1 METIQDVR
9 DFKAFLKSNKEKI
22 QTSTVNASDISI
34 HDEWMREDKWDE
46 IYKKEGKNNGGVQDW
61 RSVVDTFSI

>member
-1 METIQDVR
+1 METIKDVR

-34 HDEWMREDKWDE
+34 HDEWMGEDKWDE
-46 IYKKEGKNNGGVQDW
+46 IYKKEGKNNGGV
-61 RSVVDTFSI
+61 

>member
-1 METIQDVR
+1 METIKDVR

-46 IYKKEGKNNGGVQDW
+46 IYIKEGKNNGGV
-61 RSVVDTFSI
+61 

>member
-1 METIQDVR
+1 METIKDVR
-9 DFKAFLKSNKEKI
+9 AFKAFLKSNKEKI

-46 IYKKEGKNNGGVQDW
+46 IYKKEGKNNGGV
-61 RSVVDTFSI
+61 

>member
-1 METIQDVR
+1 METIKDVR

-46 IYKKEGKNNGGVQDW
+46 IYKKEGKNNGGV
-61 RSVVDTFSI
+61 

>member
-1 METIQDVR
+1 METIKDVR

-22 QTSTVNASDISI
+22 QTSTVNASDISV

-46 IYKKEGKNNGGVQDW
+46 IYIKEGKNNGGV
-61 RSVVDTFSI
+61 

>member
-1 METIQDVR
+1 METIKDVR

-22 QTSTVNASDISI
+22 QTSTVNASDMSI

-46 IYKKEGKNNGGVQDW
+46 IYKKEGKNNGGV
-61 RSVVDTFSI
+61 